1 MGIQPLM
8 FTYSIHPAVTSFCPV
23 LNHLVI
29 IMCRMNKRCLILDM
43 LIAQPTL
50 AIPCCPGAFVT
61 KEQDGKLLEWAHTI
75 KSGFPLFVA
84 AMDESNVRLNDCH
97 VYIPLSLVR
106 QFKEEVVKIVALD
119 KSIYVVGAK
128 KHNEDQ
134 IVLQSG
140 WDRFVTSQ
148 RIQQNDLLIFIIEG
162 GTRLKV
168 LVLDPSGSEKT
179 FAMGNSSNAQENPPL
194 PPTVT
199 NLSSEDNEVA
209 DLSSDDEVIDLS
221 SDDEVI
227 DLSCDDDEVVGKDT
241 TTSRREQRPLQSC
254 HAKAEK
260 MASTSCSSTKS
271 GHKAGKS
278 NEAGLEAPVSNK
290 PYILPQSGRS
300 LTKPQEEKVKE
311 KVQAIGSKF
320 PVFVKVMTPHDVGR
334 PGPTKLCFCV
344 EYASA
349 CHLPLKETP
358 LLLRLEGSD
367 IQFPATLS
375 VLRYNGGRRIYGG
388 WRGLVSQAGMEAG
401 DICLVELVDRSSERL
416 TMTVYLI
423 CKSEMQL

>member
-209 DLSSDDEVIDLS
+209 DLSSDDEVLWEKTPRRQGGS
-221 SDDEVI
+221 RGRYK
-227 DLSCDDDEVVGKDT
+227 VVMQKLK
-241 TTSRREQRPLQSC
+241 RWLQRPALLLNQ
-254 HAKAEK
+254 
-260 MASTSCSSTKS
+260 
-271 GHKAGKS
+271 
-278 NEAGLEAPVSNK
+278 
-290 PYILPQSGRS
+290 
-300 LTKPQEEKVKE
+300 
-311 KVQAIGSKF
+311 
-320 PVFVKVMTPHDVGR
+320 VMD
-334 PGPTKLCFCV
+334 TKLESRMKPV
-344 EYASA
+344 
-349 CHLPLKETP
+349 
-358 LLLRLEGSD
+358 
-367 IQFPATLS
+367 
-375 VLRYNGGRRIYGG
+375 
-388 WRGLVSQAGMEAG
+388 
-401 DICLVELVDRSSERL
+401 
-416 TMTVYLI
+416 
-423 CKSEMQL
+423 